1 MNEWVSEWMN
11 EWMNESNGLGMTD
24 LQYGKKV
31 KAVKE
36 EKRYL
41 YFHRGA
47 FHLFGDNNHKQHF
60 NMLMLDIFNNWNSFM
75 K

>member
-1 MNEWVSEWMN
+1 
-11 EWMNESNGLGMTD
+11 MNESNGLGMTD

-41 YFHRGA
+41 VHSGCSSVPFAYVEIK
-47 FHLFGDNNHKQHF
+47 LFRFIKSLLSIQVV
-60 NMLMLDIFNNWNSFM
+60 LCTLLDA